1 MGRDEPAQDSSVAGA
16 PSIDGYRVTSLI
28 GRGGFASVYAA
39 EQGAVGGRVAIKVM
53 NVADTDAD
61 TMLRFE
67 RESQAM
73 GALRGHPHIV
83 TVLDA
88 GTTEDERPYLVMELL
103 DAGSLQSELVR
114 RRAAEDGPLPFPR
127 VLDLGVKL
135 ASAVAGA
142 HSRGILHRD
151 LKPGNVLLSDYGEP
165 LLADFGI
172 ARLVDADASVSGQAL
187 SAGFTAPEIIQGG
200 QPTVASD
207 IFSLGCTLFTLL
219 TGSSP
224 FRRPEDAG
232 LLPALNRT
240 VEQPLPDLRPDGVP
254 DALCR
259 VLEVATAK
267 DPAARYRDAVEM
279 GEALRQAQVDLGL
292 PPSTAPFP
300 EQAVAPSLVQADL
313 RESAAP
319 TVVQPGL
326 GVAPPAPAVPVTDAG
341 PVAAVAPV
349 ATAPAAHAAG
359 VRAGPVPSGEVAAPA
374 VRPRRRGRVALLVG
388 GVVIGVVLSGLLT
401 AWVAGREAGT
411 KTLIDPARSFDAGIP
426 FISVPDQIVMSVD
439 DPRAEALQDF
449 YGGWADGIN
458 QGAFIDVW
466 DAYYSVAFQAEVEP
480 NEFSDGWSGNGVAA
494 MEVTDVA
501 EEDVDVLRITLL
513 YTTYS
518 TEQLVNG
525 DGCQEWSLQHVLVDE
540 GELLIDQV
548 VIADGFPQDC

>member
-28 GRGGFASVYAA
+28 GRGGFASVYSA

-114 RRAAEDGPLPFPR
+114 RRAAEEGPLPVPR

-267 DPAARYRDAVEM
+267 DPADRYRDAVEM
-279 GEALRQAQVDLGL
+279 AEALRQAQVDLGL
-292 PPSTAPFP
+292 PPSTAPLP
-300 EQAVAPSLVQADL
+300 DQAVAPSLVQADL
-313 RESAAP
+313 QQSAAP
-319 TVVQPGL
+319 TMVQPGL
-326 GVAPPAPAVPVTDAG
+326 GVASPAPAVPAT
-341 PVAAVAPV
+341 VAPV
-349 ATAPAAHAAG
+349 PAVEAALPGTAP
-359 VRAGPVPSGEVAAPA
+359 VA
-374 VRPRRRGRVALLVG
+374 RPRRRGRVALLVG

-426 FISVPDQIVMSVD
+426 FISVPDQVVMSVD

-466 DAYYSVAFQAEVEP
+466 DVYYSAAFQAEVEP

-494 MEVTDVA
+494 MEVTDIVD
-501 EEDVDVLRITLL
+501 EDVDVIRVTIA

-525 DGCQEWSLQHVLVDE
+525 DGCQEWALQHVLVGE
-540 GELLIDQV
+540 GELFIDQV
-548 VIADGFPQDC
+548 LVADGFPRDC

>member
-114 RRAAEDGPLPFPR
+114 RRAAEDGPLPYPR

-240 VEQPLPDLRPDGVP
+240 VEQPLPDLRPGGVP

-279 GEALRQAQVDLGL
+279 AEALRQAQVDLGL

-326 GVAPPAPAVPVTDAG
+326 GVAPPAPAAPVTDGG
-341 PVAAVAPV
+341 PVAAAPE
-349 ATAPAAHAAG
+349 A
-359 VRAGPVPSGEVAAPA
+359 
-374 VRPRRRGRVALLVG
+374 RPRRRGRVALLVG

-401 AWVAGREAGT
+401 AWVAGRDAGT

-426 FISVPDQIVMSVD
+426 FISVPEQVVMSVD

-494 MEVTDVA
+494 MEVTDIA
-501 EEDVDVLRITLL
+501 EEDVDVLRITML

-548 VIADGFPQDC
+548 LLADGFPRDC